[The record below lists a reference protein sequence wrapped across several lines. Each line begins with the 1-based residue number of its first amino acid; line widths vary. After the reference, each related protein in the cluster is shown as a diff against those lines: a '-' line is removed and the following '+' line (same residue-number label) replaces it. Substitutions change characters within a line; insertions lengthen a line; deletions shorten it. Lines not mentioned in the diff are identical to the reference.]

1 MAMKILLISPAS
13 GPWRGISERRL
24 FNGKTF
30 RFSMLSLLTVAEL
43 SPDDAEVRI
52 VDEQIEPI
60 ADLDEFADRELTEG
74 GLDVVGVTAMTAAAP
89 RAYEIARCFRERG
102 VPVVMGGFHATLN
115 PEEAL
120 GYVDAVVAGSAF
132 GAWPKVLDDL
142 LAGGLGGIYH
152 GNPRGEIPA
161 TLPRHLVDRSDY
173 VTVNST
179 YATLGCKN
187 SCKFCS
193 IAAFHGGER
202 HHRAVADVVRE
213 VSGFEE
219 RFFMFVDDNLTQD
232 REYVV
237 ELLGGLRPLKK
248 EWITQV
254 SIEVAEDEALLGLMR
269 DAGCIGLFIGLETFD
284 DRALDA
290 QDKGFNAP
298 MKYAAAVDR
307 VHRHGMFVEAGI
319 VFGFDTD
326 ILDVFRATLAA
337 LDRIGIDAI
346 QASILTPLP
355 GTPLYDSMADRLVD
369 TDWEHYDYRH
379 AVFVPRRMNTEQLQ
393 AGADWVIRDF
403 YSLRR
408 ILKRSLR
415 WLLMPRGFRLF
426 LYPLALNL
434 AYYGRV
440 KSFNIRGH
448 DPAAATAP
456 SRRRHSRARGIGLA
470 RRLGLAWRVRIARR
484 LGPAAQ

>member
-1 MAMKILLISPAS
+1 MTMRVLLVSPAS
-13 GPWRGISERRL
+13 GHWRGISERRW

-30 RFSMLSLLTVAEL
+30 RFSMLSLLTVAAL
-43 SPDDAEVRI
+43 SPDDAEIRI

-60 ADLDEFADRELTEG
+60 PDPTGIG
-74 GLDVVGVTAMTAAAP
+74 GAGRGGEVTGEWVPDVVGITAMTAAAP
-89 RAYEIARCFRERG
+89 RAYEIAARFRERG

-115 PEEAL
+115 PEDAL
-120 GYVDAVVAGSAF
+120 RHVDAVVAGSAF
-132 GAWPKVLDDL
+132 DAWPAVLEDL
-142 LAGGLGGIYH
+142 RNGALQRIYRGNSNGGI
-152 GNPRGEIPA
+152 PV
-161 TLPRHLVDRSDY
+161 TLPRYLVDRSGY
-173 VTVNST
+173 VTANST

-202 HHRAVADVVRE
+202 HHRRVEEVVAE
-213 VSGFEE
+213 ISSFEE

-237 ELLGGLRPLKK
+237 ELLEALRPLRKK
-248 EWITQV
+248 WITQA
-254 SIEVAEDEALLGLMR
+254 SIDVADDEVLLGLMH
-269 DAGCIGLFIGLETFD
+269 DAGCIGLFIGLETFNA
-284 DRALDA
+284 RALDA

-298 MKYAAAVDR
+298 AKYATAVER
-307 VHRHGMFVEAGI
+307 IHRFGMFVEAGI

-326 ILDVFRATLAA
+326 GPEVFRHTLDM
-337 LDRIGIDAI
+337 LGQIGIDAI

-355 GTPLYDSMADRLVD
+355 GTPLFESMRSRLID
-369 TDWEHYDYRH
+369 TEWENYDYRH
-379 AVFVPRRMNTEQLQ
+379 VVFTPRRMTAEQLQ

-408 ILKRSLR
+408 ILRRSLR
-415 WLLMPRGFRLF
+415 WLRMPRGLSHF

-440 KSFNIRGH
+440 KSFQIRGH
-448 DPAAATAP
+448 DPAGAEI
-456 SRRRHSRARGIGLA
+456 RHSAVFGAARD
-470 RRLGLAWRVRIARR
+470 LGLACKLRIARR
-484 LGPAAQ
+484 FGLAAQ